1 MFLHHQERILYSTS
15 SYAFGDFSENPSLSH
30 LSSDPEKYR
39 STYFMPTE
47 ADRML
52 TRFRDWI
59 YRRTGGGVR
68 WGKASLQSGLPHRLP
83 PNELFSVYNEH
94 TKSCSVCQRA
104 VKRFQ
109 AIRAVFA
116 VSAALALTIIR
127 GKVVKV
133 AVGAILT
140 ALSFL
145 CHKFLRRYFVYE
157 FAHQENN

>member
-1 MFLHHQERILYSTS
+1 
-15 SYAFGDFSENPSLSH
+15 
-30 LSSDPEKYR
+30 
-39 STYFMPTE
+39 MPTE

-52 TRFRDWI
+52 TRFRDWV

-116 VSAALALTIIR
+116 VSAYKIRVKRAPSSKSFATLTKHGGLNSVVVMIPEAVFLAAYLEST
-127 GKVVKV
+127 
-133 AVGAILT
+133 
-140 ALSFL
+140 
-145 CHKFLRRYFVYE
+145 
-157 FAHQENN
+157 QN